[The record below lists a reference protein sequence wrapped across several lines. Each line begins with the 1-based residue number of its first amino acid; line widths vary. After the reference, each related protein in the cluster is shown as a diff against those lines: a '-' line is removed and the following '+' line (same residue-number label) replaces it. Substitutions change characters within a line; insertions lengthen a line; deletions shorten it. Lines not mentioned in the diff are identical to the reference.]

1 MATHLLNSMKNGR
14 KPELPEVEGIYN
26 FVNSGVSGF
35 LLAGETSIG
44 KVPIKT
50 VDFLTKIIKKYSKE

>member
-1 MATHLLNSMKNGR
+1 MKNGR